1 MQIMSLHFDRFK
13 SIRNSLALTVL
24 LGYCL
29 IVPMGEAAQQGAAT
43 GNLIT
48 GRVTLIDKDGNEVDD
63 RSDVV
68 IFVDGVNTP
77 VSYANDDAAPVISQK
92 NHTFSP
98 SVLPIVRGTTVRF
111 PNDDTMFHN
120 VFSLSRSK
128 NFDLGIYPVGES
140 RQVTFDKP
148 GLVTVYCNIHP
159 QMVSRILVLNNP
171 FFATTLADG
180 SYSIAGIPDGEFL
193 LRTWSSRGEENRV
206 TVTVRGGVTQ
216 QHNFT
221 IATIVTSNKH
231 KNKFG
236 MPYQEKY

>member
-1 MQIMSLHFDRFK
+1 MNLSLNSFK
-13 SIRNSLALTVL
+13 LIRNSFALAVL
-24 LGYCL
+24 LVYCA
-29 IVPMGEAAQQGAAT
+29 IVPMVEAAQQSAAAT
-43 GNLIT
+43 NVIT
-48 GRVTLIDKDGNEVDD
+48 GHITLIDKNGNELAD

-68 IFVDGVNTP
+68 IFVDGVDTSVRHPN
-77 VSYANDDAAPVISQK
+77 ANSAPIISQK
-92 NHTFSP
+92 DHTFAP
-98 SVLPIVRGTTVRF
+98 SVLPVERGTTVRF

-140 RQVTFDKP
+140 RQVNFDKP

-159 QMVSRILVLNNP
+159 HMVSRILVLNNP
-171 FFATTLADG
+171 FYATTSSDG

-221 IATIVTSNKH
+221 IATIITSSKH